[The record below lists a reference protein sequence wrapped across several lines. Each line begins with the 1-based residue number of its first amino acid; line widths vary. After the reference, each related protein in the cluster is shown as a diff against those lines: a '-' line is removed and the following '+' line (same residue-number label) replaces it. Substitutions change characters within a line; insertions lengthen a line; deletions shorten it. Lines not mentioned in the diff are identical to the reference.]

1 MKKTDKK
8 DSLNQKKEQTISIE
22 EMQNELERLKEM
34 LDKKLI
40 TEEEYKV
47 LKDRVLKKAGL

>member
-1 MKKTDKK
+1 MGELKKLPKPLSKLKK
-8 DSLNQKKEQTISIE
+8 PPKTLYYEGDTNL
-22 EMQNELERLKEM
+22 